1 MDRNKENQAV
11 LTGTLGKMII
21 RPIHRPLDLEVILNS
36 GEIFKYHIE
45 YDHDD
50 FYSEIVHF
58 NDLIENG
65 QAESTIMSLDH
76 IINCAKILE
85 AVRELM

>member
-1 MDRNKENQAV
+1 
-11 LTGTLGKMII
+11 MII

-50 FYSEIVHF
+50 FIVK
-58 NDLIENG
+58 
-65 QAESTIMSLDH
+65 SY
-76 IINCAKILE
+76 IL
-85 AVRELM
+85 MI